1 MLNSLSS
8 FAHTTDLGVDR
19 ALMGLDLAHER
30 MQADRNESVMMAHIR
45 KLERDLK
52 TKDEKYNGLVRI
64 ANERINLLKD
74 EVLRSHADIEQ
85 LQKEK
90 KTLGCDVS
98 MYGNLIKILEEKL
111 RDANAKLEQNP
122 II

>member
-8 FAHTTDLGVDR
+8 FAHATDLGVDR

-52 TKDEKYNGLVRI
+52 TKDEKYNGLVRV
-64 ANERINLLKD
+64 ANKRINLLKD

-111 RDANAKLEQNP
+111 RDANAQLEQNS

>member
-85 LQKEK
+85 LKKEK

>member
-8 FAHTTDLGVDR
+8 FSHAADLGVDR
-19 ALMGLDLAHER
+19 ALMGLDLARER
-30 MQADRNESVMMAHIR
+30 MQADHNESVMMAHIR

-52 TKDEKYNGLVRI
+52 AKDEKYNGMVRT
-64 ANERINLLKD
+64 AKERINLLKD
-74 EVLRSHADIEQ
+74 EVLRSHADVAQ

-111 RDANAKLEQNP
+111 RDANAQLEQKP

>member
-1 MLNSLSS
+1 MLNSLSF
-8 FAHTTDLGVDR
+8 FAHATDLGVDR

-52 TKDEKYNGLVRI
+52 TKDEKYNGLVRV
-64 ANERINLLKD
+64 ANKRINLLKD

-111 RDANAKLEQNP
+111 RDANAQLEQNS